1 MTPFGLLPAFL
12 AFAASLFLPL
22 QADNNTIVA
31 SIHRRRREQA
41 ERNIVLSGLVSNVE
55 YRAVKVSG
63 AQILQRIRAAR
74 LLRLRYRR
82 KAVLL
87 FILIFLVLVIQFVFP
102 HWLGLASL
110 YNSYIFRP
118 FQSLRNIIF
127 GAIPFSIG
135 DLLYLTGFFIVI
147 AVIIR
152 WIYLLVRIRTL
163 HHELAHSFINGIISL
178 GTVYLLFFIG
188 WGGNYYKPTLSKY
201 WHLSIPKQTAPSS
214 VAA

>member
-1 MTPFGLLPAFL
+1 MTPFGLLAPF
-12 AFAASLFLPL
+12 FAGSALLFLPL
-22 QADNNTIVA
+22 QEDKNTIVA
-31 SIHRRRREQA
+31 SIHRRRGEQ
-41 ERNIVLSGLVSNVE
+41 RNIVLSGLVSDVE

-63 AQILQRIRAAR
+63 AQVLQRLKTAR

-82 KAVLL
+82 KAVWL
-87 FILIFLVLVIQFVFP
+87 FVLILLVLTIQFVFP

-110 YNSYIFRP
+110 YNSYVFRP